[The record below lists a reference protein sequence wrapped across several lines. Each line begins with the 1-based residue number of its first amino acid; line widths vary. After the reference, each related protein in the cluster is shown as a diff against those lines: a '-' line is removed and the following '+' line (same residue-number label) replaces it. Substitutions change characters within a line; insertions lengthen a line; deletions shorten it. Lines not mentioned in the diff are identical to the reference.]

1 MIGTPL
7 GILQLVLHC
16 KYWKRKVIIEE
27 PNKVDL
33 VVHKGI
39 SLENLDLEKGGLEK
53 GNLEKNVT
61 SS

>member
-1 MIGTPL
+1 VIGTPL

-16 KYWKRKVIIEE
+16 KYWKRKVVIEE

-33 VVHKGI
+33 PKLVSI
-39 SLENLDLEKGGLEK
+39 ENLDLEKGGLEK

-61 SS
+61 TS

>member
-16 KYWKRKVIIEE
+16 KYWKRKVVIEE

-33 VVHKGI
+33 PKLV

-61 SS
+61 TS

>member
-16 KYWKRKVIIEE
+16 KYWKRKVVIEE

-33 VVHKGI
+33 PKLVSI
-39 SLENLDLEKGGLEK
+39 ENLDLEKGGLEK

-61 SS
+61 TS